1 MALNPFLIAGIILVN
16 LALVLYAAG
25 LVLELRRGRIN
36 RTLVALFASGV
47 AADISATALMIIGSH
62 RIPITL
68 HGVLGYTA
76 LLGMIANLVMLVR
89 SMRTEDGD
97 VLPRR
102 LRIVSSCCFLWWV
115 IVYIAGALLVAGRH
129 H

>member
-76 LLGMIANLVMLVR
+76 LLGMIANLVMIVSFL
-89 SMRTEDGD
+89 RTKDGC

-102 LRIVSSCCFLWWV
+102 IRIVSSCCFAWWV